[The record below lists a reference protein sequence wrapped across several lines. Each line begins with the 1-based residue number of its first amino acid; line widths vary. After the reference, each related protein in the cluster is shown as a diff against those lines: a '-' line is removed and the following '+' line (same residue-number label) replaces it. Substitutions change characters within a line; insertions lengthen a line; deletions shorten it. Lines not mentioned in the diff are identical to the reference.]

1 MEVKLIQTQLIE
13 LARIENNDGQIEG
26 VKRNPRTISEADME
40 KLKKSLQDHPDMTA
54 LRELVV
60 YPHGDKFVVLGGNM
74 RLRAMRMLGYK
85 DAPCKVIPIETPTE
99 QLNAFI
105 VIDNGDFGAWDWDA
119 LANEWDDLPLGD
131 WGVPNWGNDDEEEEP
146 TDLDAEPRNKPF
158 VLKVTFPTA
167 DKMNQFVAAYKDVL
181 ENDYGCTISE
191 TGGEL

>member
-131 WGVPNWGNDDEEEEP
+131 WGVPAWPSVEDDGESSGSEKP
-146 TDLDAEPRNKPF
+146 DLSDQLDYQFRVEITCVNEAEQE
-158 VLKVTFPTA
+158 
-167 DKMNQFVAAYKDVL
+167 KMYN
-181 ENDYGCTISE
+181 
-191 TGGEL
+191 ELTERGFQCRILTL

>member
-1 MEVKLIQTQLIE
+1 
-13 LARIENNDGQIEG
+13 
-26 VKRNPRTISEADME
+26 ME

-131 WGVPNWGNDDEEEEP
+131 WGVPSWDVDAEVEKVAKDEERKARVPFSEVLGEEHNYIVLLFDNSVDWLQAQ
-146 TDLDAEPRNKPF
+146 TIFGLEPVKS
-158 VLKVTFPTA
+158 FPTVKGE
-167 DKMNQFVAAYKDVL
+167 DKSNAYQGVGVGRVINGAKAIGMIM
-181 ENDYGCTISE
+181 EEKGNR
-191 TGGEL
+191 